1 MRCNEILCVKELKR
15 RALARNLMRGRNQL
29 MRRKRE
35 GRCMQHLTDVASRLG
50 SFGVMV
56 QKRDARHDVQKHHA
70 AEDSQRSVSELL
82 REKPGW

>member
-1 MRCNEILCVKELKR
+1 MT
-15 RALARNLMRGRNQL
+15 RNLMRHRNQI
-29 MRRKRE
+29 MRGKSE
-35 GRCMQHLTDVASRLG
+35 SWSVQHLAHVASRLG
-50 SFGVMV
+50 SLGVMV